1 MSAEL
6 DFTIPMDDK
15 PQQVPISAM
24 NCIPVLPTSL
34 FSGASH
40 PLACLFHIL
49 FKGLA
54 LGW

>member
-6 DFTIPMDDK
+6 DFTIPMYDK
-15 PQQVPISAM
+15 PKQVDTASPYCSSM
-24 NCIPVLPTSL
+24 LPSLL

-49 FKGLA
+49 FKGLCLA
-54 LGW
+54 W